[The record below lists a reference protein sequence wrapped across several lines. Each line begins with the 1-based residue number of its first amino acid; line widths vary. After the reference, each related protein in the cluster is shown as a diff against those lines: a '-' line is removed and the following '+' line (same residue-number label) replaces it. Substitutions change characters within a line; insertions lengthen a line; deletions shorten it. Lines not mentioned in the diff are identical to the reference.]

1 MIYDL
6 EDTIAG
12 SGSAVGGVVSHR
24 SKIIDEA
31 LREQQT
37 LRTPV
42 ALFSDEYDARS
53 VRERFTHLIPLSK
66 PNPGEQYAFEVNLD
80 ACTGCKACVAA
91 CHSLNGL
98 DDGESWRDMGLL
110 VGTRKQPYLQT
121 VTTACHH
128 CADPACADGC
138 PVLAYDKD
146 AVTGIVRHLDD
157 QCIGCSYC
165 ILKCPYE
172 VPKFNLKRGI
182 VRKCDMCQGRLAEGE
197 APACVQSCPNEAI
210 KIKVV
215 KLDAVAD
222 RGSIVSGAFDSSYT
236 RPTTTY
242 VSSQPVPTAVRPA
255 DAGRLDLD
263 HGHDPLSWMLV
274 LTQMSA
280 GGFIGC
286 AIAMWLGWLTLTQ
299 AALTS
304 GAALVVGLAGVA
316 LSTLHLGQPFKA
328 WRAFLGW
335 RKSWLSREIMAFG
348 ALPVGG
354 QAIFATW
361 WLGNMEWMRL
371 AVTGTAAAAV
381 AAVWCSVM
389 VYVDTRR
396 PFWSLKN
403 VAIKFLGTMLLLGGA
418 LCAVIWNCSG
428 MTHAAW
434 AVAFALVCRW
444 GLSLWEIGGYRSAL
458 EDENC
463 GWHKSA
469 RIMQKHFT
477 GRTEL
482 RAFLLITT
490 GLLIPVLIA
499 AGASVPWMLSLS
511 LLLTFGSQ
519 LIERL
524 YFFTAAAGSKMPG
537 N

>member
-1 MIYDL
+1 MIRDL
-6 EDTIAG
+6 ERSISG
-12 SGSAVGGVVSHR
+12 GGSAIN
-24 SKIIDEA
+24 IIDAA

-42 ALFSDEYDARS
+42 ALFADEYDAKS
-53 VRERFTHLIPLSK
+53 VRERFTHLIPLSS
-66 PNPGEQYAFEVNLD
+66 PSPGEQYAFEVNLD

-98 DDGESWRDMGLL
+98 DEGESWRDMGLL

-128 CADPACADGC
+128 CAEPACADGC

-215 KLDAVAD
+215 KLDAVPGHG
-222 RGSIVSGAFDSSYT
+222 RIITGAFDSSYT

-242 VSSQPVPTAVRPA
+242 ISAQPVSSTASPA

-263 HGHDPLSWMLV
+263 HGHDPLAWMLV

-280 GGFIGC
+280 GCFIGC
-286 AIAMWLGWLTLTQ
+286 ASAMWMDWLTLTQ

-304 GAALVVGLAGVA
+304 AIALWAGLAGVA
-316 LSTLHLGQPFKA
+316 LSTLHLGQPLKA

-335 RKSWLSREIMAFG
+335 RKSWLSREIMSFG
-348 ALPVGG
+348 ALPLGG
-354 QAIFATW
+354 QAIFAAW
-361 WLGNMEWMRL
+361 WLGNVEWMRL

-381 AAVWCSVM
+381 VAVWCSVM

-396 PFWSLKN
+396 PFWSMTN
-403 VAIKFLGTMLLLGGA
+403 VAVKFLGTMLLLGAG
-418 LCAVIWNCSG
+418 LCAAVWSWSG
-428 MTHAAW
+428 MAIASW
-434 AVAFALVCRW
+434 AMAFTVVFRW
-444 GLSLWEIGGYRSAL
+444 SLSCWEISGYRHAL
-458 EDENC
+458 LDETC
-463 GWHKSA
+463 PWHKSA
-469 RIMQKHFT
+469 CVLQKHLS
-477 GRTEL
+477 RHIEL
-482 RAFLLITT
+482 RALLLIAT
-490 GLLIPVLIA
+490 GLLIPVMIA
-499 AGASVPWMLSLS
+499 ADASAPWLLTLS
-511 LLLTFGSQ
+511 LLLMFGSQ
-519 LIERL
+519 LIERF